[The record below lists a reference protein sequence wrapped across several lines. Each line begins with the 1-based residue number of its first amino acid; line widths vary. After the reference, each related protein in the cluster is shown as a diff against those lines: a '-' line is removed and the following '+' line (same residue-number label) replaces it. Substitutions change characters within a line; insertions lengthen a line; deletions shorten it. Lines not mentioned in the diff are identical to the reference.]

1 MVNYPHKLSS
11 KPSKTSLPQTKN
23 FANRGMSFEKM
34 INATNDYYLS
44 HGMAVIHKK
53 PTPIQIVRVDY
64 PQRSR
69 AKIVEAYFRQASTT
83 DYSGVYEGFYIG
95 FSPHSFARFCK
106 SGIRAIDPSSFII
119 SINTPAGKQ
128 PESLQRSTAASV

>member
-44 HGMAVIHKK
+44 HGIAVIHKK
-53 PTPIQIVRVDY
+53 
-64 PQRSR
+64 
-69 AKIVEAYFRQASTT
+69 AN
-83 DYSGVYEGFYIG
+83 
-95 FSPHSFARFCK
+95 
-106 SGIRAIDPSSFII
+106 PSSDC
-119 SINTPAGKQ
+119 SGRLPST
-128 PESLQRSTAASV
+128 ESR

>member
-44 HGMAVIHKK
+44 HGIAVIHKK
-53 PTPIQIVRVDY
+53 PTPVQIVRVDY
-64 PQRSR
+64 PQLLKPILDKLQLLTTRVFMKDFTLISKQRKPDKKMLSR
-69 AKIVEAYFRQASTT
+69 
-83 DYSGVYEGFYIG
+83 
-95 FSPHSFARFCK
+95 
-106 SGIRAIDPSSFII
+106 
-119 SINTPAGKQ
+119 
-128 PESLQRSTAASV
+128 

>member
-44 HGMAVIHKK
+44 HGIAVIHKK
-53 PTPIQIVRVDY
+53 PTPVQIVRVDY

-69 AKIVEAYFRQASTT
+69 AKLLKPILDKLQLLTT
-83 DYSGVYEGFYIG
+83 RVFMKDFTL
-95 FSPHSFARFCK
+95 
-106 SGIRAIDPSSFII
+106 I
-119 SINTPAGKQ
+119 SKQ
-128 PESLQRSTAASV
+128 RKPDKKMLSR

>member
-44 HGMAVIHKK
+44 HGIAVIHKSQPQFRLFGSTTLNGVALKLLK
-53 PTPIQIVRVDY
+53 PILDKLQLLTTRVFMKDFTLISKQKK
-64 PQRSR
+64 PDKKMRSR
-69 AKIVEAYFRQASTT
+69 
-83 DYSGVYEGFYIG
+83 
-95 FSPHSFARFCK
+95 
-106 SGIRAIDPSSFII
+106 
-119 SINTPAGKQ
+119 
-128 PESLQRSTAASV
+128 